1 MKVQPKK
8 HLGQHFLHDKNIAYK
23 IVDILTDAPTII
35 EIGAGMGIL
44 SSILQEKFG
53 TKVLY
58 FDVDKE
64 SIKFLIDEL
73 KIPEKQVFLQDI
85 LAYDFSKQTN
95 SIHIIGN
102 FPYNISS
109 PIFFKIL
116 EHKNKIDQ
124 VVCMIQKE
132 VAQRIATSE
141 GSKTYGILSVLLQA
155 FYDIKYHF
163 TVNENVFTP
172 PPKVKS
178 AVIELKRNNVNN
190 IDCSEE
196 LFFKVVKTA
205 FNQRRKMLSNSLSSI
220 ISKEDI
226 PTQYGNKRPEQ
237 MSVKDFIDLTKQIEQ
252 IYFRE

>member
-8 HLGQHFLHDKNIAYK
+8 HLGQHFLHDKNIAHK

-53 TKVLY
+53 SKVLY

-64 SIKFLIDEL
+64 SIQFLIDEL
-73 KIPEKQVFLQDI
+73 KIPKKQVIFQDI
-85 LAYDFSKQTN
+85 LAYDFLTQPN

-116 EHKNKIDQ
+116 EHKNKVRQ
-124 VVCMIQKE
+124 VVCMIQRE
-132 VAQRIATSE
+132 VAQRIAANE
-141 GSKTYGILSVLLQA
+141 GTKTYGILSVLLQTY
-155 FYDIKYHF
+155 YDIKYHF

-178 AVIELKRNNVNN
+178 AVIELKRNEVNN
-190 IDCSEE
+190 IGCNEE

-205 FNQRRKMLSNSLSSI
+205 FNQRRKMLSNSLSQI
-220 ISKEDI
+220 ISKDDI
-226 PTQYGNKRPEQ
+226 PTQYSNKRPEQ
-237 MSVKDFIDLTKQIEQ
+237 MSVKDFIELTKQIEL
-252 IYFRE
+252 IHLR